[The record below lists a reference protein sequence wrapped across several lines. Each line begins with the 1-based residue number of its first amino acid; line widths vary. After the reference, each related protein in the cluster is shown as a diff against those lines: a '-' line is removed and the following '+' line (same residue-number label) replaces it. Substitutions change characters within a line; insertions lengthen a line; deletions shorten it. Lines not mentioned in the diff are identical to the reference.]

1 MRFILLLLLS
11 STLHAQSFTFIS
23 PQKPGSGTSQWTDII
38 ARELQNHL
46 DVDVRYYPGA
56 RALPA
61 PNDFQENLRF
71 DNSQA
76 IVTNGG
82 NGISYV
88 LEETAKYK
96 YSDWDSVG
104 MMNLNIIV
112 SKRKDSDKIVF
123 ASRAGRTPD
132 AMGIAL
138 LLCGP
143 NKSVEQ
149 YTTCFKDNVTWVKG
163 MSQGEIRL
171 AFRRG
176 ELTVDRENPAAYKK
190 HVESNP
196 DMEVWFHHGILQ
208 PDGSHADDPNHLGF
222 LLEDLYTKKWGVKP
236 EGRFYNSYKLI
247 KSYRDSIQKAIWVNK
262 DNPYRDEL
270 ILALKKMINDPK
282 SKEAI
287 EKKVGKYDWVIGDDG
302 NDQIETLKRF
312 VTKDALVDLV
322 KFSKEALGMNST
334 YKIHLLKE

>member
-1 MRFILLLLLS
+1 MKFILLMLLS
-11 STLHAQSFTFIS
+11 TSLFAQSFTLIS

-46 DVDVRYYPGA
+46 DVNVRYYPGA

-96 YSDWDSVG
+96 YKDWDSVG

-112 SKRKDSDKIVF
+112 SKRKDLDKVVM
-123 ASRAGRTPD
+123 ASRPGRVPD
-132 AMGIAL
+132 AMGITL

-149 YTTCFKDNVTWVKG
+149 YITCFKDNVTWVKG

-176 ELTVDRENPAAYKK
+176 ELTVDRENPAAHKK
-190 HVESNP
+190 HVEPNS
-196 DMEVWFHHGILQ
+196 DMEVWFHHGTLQ
-208 PDGSHADDPNHLGF
+208 ADGSHADDPNYPGY

-262 DNPYRDEL
+262 DNPYRDEM
-270 ILALKKMINDPK
+270 ILALNKMINDPK

-302 NDQIETLKRF
+302 NNQIEVLKGF
-312 VTKDALVDLV
+312 ITKDALMDLV

-334 YKIHLLKE
+334 YKKYLLN

>member
-1 MRFILLLLLS
+1 MKFILLMLLS
-11 STLHAQSFTFIS
+11 TSLFAQTFTLIS
-23 PQKPGSGTSQWTDII
+23 PQQPGSGTSQWTDII
-38 ARELQNHL
+38 QQELKNYL
-46 DVDVRYYPGA
+46 EVDVRYYPGA

-61 PNDFQENLRF
+61 PNYFQENLRF

-76 IVTNGG
+76 IVTNGC

-96 YSDWDSVG
+96 YSEWDSVG

-112 SKRKDSDKIVF
+112 SKRKDSDKVVM

-132 AMGIAL
+132 AMGITL

-143 NKSVEQ
+143 DKTIEEYIQ
-149 YTTCFKDNVTWVKG
+149 CFKENVIWVKG
-163 MSQGEIRL
+163 LSQGEIRL

-190 HVESNP
+190 HVEPNP
-196 DMEVWFHHGILQ
+196 DMEIWFHHGILQ
-208 PDGSHADDPNHLGF
+208 ADGSHADDPNHKGY

-262 DNPYRDEL
+262 DNPYRDEM
-270 ILALKKMINDPK
+270 ILALNKMINDPK

-302 NDQIETLKRF
+302 NNQIEVLKGF
-312 VTKDALVDLV
+312 ITKDALMDLV

-334 YKIHLLKE
+334 YKKYLLN